1 MELRR
6 LRVPQG
12 AAFERAMQLYSISF
26 PPHEQ
31 REPASQADCMGLEEY
46 HQGAA
51 FERAMQ
57 LYSISFPPHEQREP
71 ASQADCM
78 GLEEYHFELV
88 YDGPTWAG
96 IILYWETDAFLYIEH
111 FCMFPEL
118 RGKNYGRRALDCLA
132 KKGKTMILEIDP
144 PEDAISIR
152 RCMFPELRGKNYGRR
167 ALDCLAKKGKTMI
180 LEIDPPEDAISIRRK
195 GFYLRSG
202 FVPTPFPHVHPPYH
216 AGNDG
221 HTLVVMSHPKA
232 LTEDV
237 YRAFYVY
244 LKDHVMKGCGT
255 LPCCPTI

>member
-6 LRVPQG
+6 LCAP
-12 AAFERAMQLYSISF
+12 
-26 PPHEQ
+26 
-31 REPASQADCMGLEEY
+31 
-46 HQGAA
+46 QGAA

-118 RGKNYGRRALDCLA
+118 RGKNYGRRAL
-132 KKGKTMILEIDP
+132 
-144 PEDAISIR
+144 
-152 RCMFPELRGKNYGRR
+152 Y
-167 ALDCLAKKGKTMI
+167 CLAKKGKTMI

-195 GFYLRSG
+195 GFYLHSG
-202 FVPTPFPHVHPPYH
+202 FVPNPFPHVHPPYH

-255 LPCCPTI
+255 LPCYPTI